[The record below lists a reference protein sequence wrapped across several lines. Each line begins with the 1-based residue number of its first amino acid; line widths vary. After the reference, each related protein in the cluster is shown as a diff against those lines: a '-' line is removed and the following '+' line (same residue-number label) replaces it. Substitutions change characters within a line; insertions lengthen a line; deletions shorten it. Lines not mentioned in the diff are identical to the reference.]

1 MAKANSTGAVR
12 TRQTE
17 HPAKLATILDGMAS
31 EEINAMPPDD
41 FADALFAKMETKEPL
56 MTCEDID
63 ELEAMW
69 ERQRG
74 NRRAALVLLTKPWAW
89 LNQQVTENR
98 KFAVAVA
105 QIKMLADEVGLYKGL
120 AELMEAASV
129 WSMVA
134 LASREDMSEVIEEAK
149 ALE

>member
-1 MAKANSTGAVR
+1 MSASTAS
-12 TRQTE
+12 
-17 HPAKLATILDGMAS
+17 PILDDMTG

-41 FADALFAKMETKEPL
+41 FADALIAQMETKEPL
-56 MTCEDID
+56 LTCEDMD
-63 ELEAMW
+63 EIEAMW
-69 ERQRG
+69 ERQRR

-89 LNQQVTENR
+89 LNQQVTEDR
-98 KFAVAVA
+98 GFAVAVA
-105 QIKMLADEVGLYKGL
+105 QIKMLADEVGLYEGL
-120 AELMEAASV
+120 TEFMEAASV